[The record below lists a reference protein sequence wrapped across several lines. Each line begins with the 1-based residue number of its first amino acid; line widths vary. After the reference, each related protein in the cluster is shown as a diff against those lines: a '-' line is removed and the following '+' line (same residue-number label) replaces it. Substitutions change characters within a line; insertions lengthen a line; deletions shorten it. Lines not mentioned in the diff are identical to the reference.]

1 MCALGIS
8 SSSSHIGETSYE
20 RPSSV
25 ATPFESSFTPITP
38 YEIESRQAS
47 ESAWIFFVR
56 DPFTSKPLV
65 MKVLRPYRDMRYNLS
80 SVTERQR
87 CQLEAFHQNR
97 IFTPEV
103 YVGMARLY
111 NQPSEEDHV
120 LIGNIIAYPTQEV
133 LEQDA
138 EYALIMEHLPEERRL
153 DQLLKGDENSVQVY
167 LHTLISHIAFLH
179 EHRALSLT
187 AEDRASWGSYSQLQR
202 KLEENLAFLALV
214 LDKVNPSVKAIIER
228 LSTGLREVF
237 TEEHYAHFLE
247 QRVQAGYIKHCHGDI
262 KSLNI
267 WIMPGSADDEQQHSS
282 VKLLD
287 AIDFN
292 PLFCNIDILSD
303 FAMLVID
310 VQARTS
316 STRLA
321 NTMIDDYLMLSHQ
334 DNIAAHAVLGFYL
347 IEKAI
352 VSATINILFD
362 NQPDLGLYLLNLAQ
376 EHLDSL
382 VTLLAVAACMKSR
395 GHGYSCPLGPSQL
408 IDAPLNSLLI

>member
-1 MCALGIS
+1 MCALDLRSPPPYRG
-8 SSSSHIGETSYE
+8 GASYE

-25 ATPFESSFTPITP
+25 ATPFESSFTPITL
-38 YEIESRQAS
+38 YKIEGRQAS

-56 DPFTSKPLV
+56 DPYISKPLV
-65 MKVLRPYRDMRYNLS
+65 MKVLRPYSDMRYNLS
-80 SVTERQR
+80 SVTERR
-87 CQLEAFHQNR
+87 LCQLEAFRQNS
-97 IFTPEV
+97 IFTPEA
-103 YVGMARLY
+103 YRGLARLY
-111 NQPSEEDHV
+111 NQPSKEDQI
-120 LIGNIIAYPTQEV
+120 LIGDIIHHPTQAV
-133 LEQDA
+133 LEQEA

-153 DQLLKGDENSVQVY
+153 DQLLKGDENSVQAY

-179 EHRALSLT
+179 ERRAPALT
-187 AEDRASWGSYSQLQR
+187 AEDSAYWGSYSLLQR

-214 LDKVNPSVKAIIER
+214 LDKVNPSMKVIIER

-237 TEEHYAHFLE
+237 TEGRYAQVLE

-262 KSLNI
+262 KSLNV
-267 WIMPGSADDEQQHSS
+267 WIMSGSADDEQQDSS

-316 STRLA
+316 STKLA
-321 NTMIDDYLMLSHQ
+321 NTMIGDYLMLSHQ
-334 DNIAAHAVLGFYL
+334 DNIAARAVLGFYL
-347 IEKAI
+347 IEKAM
-352 VSATINILFD
+352 VTATINILFD
-362 NQPDLGLYLLNLAQ
+362 NQLDLGLRLLRFAL

-382 VTLLAVAACMKSR
+382 LPR
-395 GHGYSCPLGPSQL
+395 
-408 IDAPLNSLLI
+408 